1 MVSPPDLRTGEEE
14 GPGAGGMASRP
25 GAQVAWLHVPGAQV
39 AWLHVPGAGGH
50 TVTGDVGR
58 AAESGSGWGASRRL

>member
-25 GAQVAWLHVPGAQV
+25 GAQVV
-39 AWLHVPGAGGH
+39 WLHVPGAGGH